1 MAQVAEAP
9 LIPVETVSPGAAG
22 PTGGPVTPA
31 PAAVLAAGGAPV
43 RNVAVQATSQTHR
56 SVLTRAVIHAVL
68 LTGALLSFFPFY
80 WMIATSLKTNSEA
93 IAFPP
98 TFIPR
103 EFHPENYAIAWA
115 AAPFARY
122 FTNTAIVAVCWVTG
136 VVIVSALAAYA
147 FARMEFAGKNVVF
160 GAMLATMMIPSDVTL
175 IPNFI
180 IVTKWLGWYNTYQAQ
195 FILAIG
201 NVFAIFLLRQFF
213 MSIPK
218 ELEEAALIDGCSRF
232 RFLWAIL
239 LPLSIPAVITVA
251 LMNFLS
257 AWNSF
262 LWPLLVTSS
271 AEMRPI
277 QLGLIVFQSEAGG
290 RYAELMAAST
300 LVIFP
305 TVVMFLVAQKY
316 FVEGIARTGLKG

>member
-1 MAQVAEAP
+1 MAQFVEAP
-9 LIPVETVSPGAAG
+9 PKPVEATLGGLAGAAAAPAPTIPVT
-22 PTGGPVTPA
+22 
-31 PAAVLAAGGAPV
+31 GAPV
-43 RNVAVQATSQTHR
+43 QRIAIGATARTDR
-56 SVLTRAVIHAVL
+56 SVLGRVLIHIAL
-68 LTGALLSFFPFY
+68 IGGAFAAIFPFY
-80 WMIATSLKTNSEA
+80 WMIATAFKSNSEA
-93 IAFPP
+93 ISSPP

-103 EFHPENYAIAWA
+103 EWHPENFALAWNA
-115 AAPFARY
+115 SPFGQY
-122 FTNTAIVAVCWVTG
+122 FLNTVIVAIGWVGG
-136 VVIVSALAAYA
+136 VVIISSLAAYA
-147 FARMEFAGKNVVF
+147 FARMEFFGRNVIF
-160 GAMLATMMIPSDVTL
+160 GAMLATMMIPGDVTL
-175 IPNFI
+175 IPNFV

-195 FILAIG
+195 FITAIG

-239 LPLSIPAVITVA
+239 LPLSVPALITVA
-251 LMNFLS
+251 LMNFLA

-271 AEMRPI
+271 AAMRPI

-290 RYAELMAAST
+290 KYAELMAAST
-300 LVIFP
+300 LVILP
-305 TVVMFLVAQKY
+305 TVVAFLVAQKY

>member
-9 LIPVETVSPGAAG
+9 LAPVETVHPGPAG
-22 PTGGPVTPA
+22 PTGGPETPA
-31 PAAVLAAGGAPV
+31 PRLVGAAPV
-43 RNVAVQATSQTHR
+43 PAVAVQAPERVER
-56 SVLTRAVIHAVL
+56 SAPARVMIHMALVV
-68 LTGALLSFFPFY
+68 GALVSVFPFY
-80 WMIATSLKTNSEA
+80 WMSATAFKTNSEA

-103 EFHPENYAIAWA
+103 EWHPENFALAWA

-122 FTNTAIVAVCWVTG
+122 FANTAIVAVCWVAG
-136 VVIVSALAAYA
+136 VVVVSSLAAYA
-147 FARMEFAGKNVVF
+147 FARMSFAGKNVVF
-160 GAMLATMMIPSDVTL
+160 GAMLATMMIPADVTL
-175 IPNFI
+175 IPNFV

-195 FILAIG
+195 FVLAIG

-213 MSIPK
+213 LSIPK
-218 ELEEAALIDGCSRF
+218 ELEEAALIDGCSRI

-239 LPLSIPAVITVA
+239 LPLSAPAVITVA

-271 AEMRPI
+271 PEMRPI
-277 QLGLIVFQSEAGG
+277 QLGLIVFQTEAGS

-300 LVIFP
+300 LVILP
-305 TVVMFLVAQKY
+305 TVVVFLVAQKY